1 VNILYKE
8 KVEANSTVER
18 NIAKLMLNSLYGK
31 FGMKDIYN
39 NLKIVSP
46 TEADKITKKYN
57 YNLFVKLSNGKIMI
71 KYSSRISPNLTS
83 LYINPIKIKE
93 SNILEGLYKERGVSS
108 AIQIACA
115 IAGYSKVSTHK
126 FKNITDNPLI
136 YTDTDSFVLS
146 KDLNE
151 KFIGKNLGQM
161 KLENKI
167 KEGIFAGKKLYC
179 IIDYNNKQIIKASG
193 IDSKKLNYS
202 DFKELIT
209 GTDITTTR
217 EKFKLD

>member
-93 SNILEGLYKERGVSS
+93 SNILEGLYKERGVHL
-108 AIQIACA
+108 Q
-115 IAGYSKVSTHK
+115 Y
-126 FKNITDNPLI
+126 
-136 YTDTDSFVLS
+136 
-146 KDLNE
+146 
-151 KFIGKNLGQM
+151 
-161 KLENKI
+161 KL
-167 KEGIFAGKKLYC
+167 LV
-179 IIDYNNKQIIKASG
+179 Q
-193 IDSKKLNYS
+193 
-202 DFKELIT
+202 
-209 GTDITTTR
+209 
-217 EKFKLD
+217 